1 MNSDI
6 NVALIVDKRNFSKRF
21 LWYESWERNC
31 RSCDYGSIKHHNR

>member
-6 NVALIVDKRNFSKRF
+6 NVALIADKRNFSKRF
-21 LWYESWERNC
+21 LWYERWERNC